1 MIAAFPVGVLRV
13 TIDLS
18 KQTRVAYSCPGAGSQ
33 LSISK
38 DERSGLWTRMATES
52 VSSPRAN
59 LFAGSIPAPAK
70 LNDIDSRMPVH
81 QASIELQGRA
91 AMPTTDAIG
100 EQVIEA
106 VVAGPDGAN
115 RLFTV
120 VGAANVCIEATRQ
133 QRTTETW
140 TFLVGPTLT
149 RLQFHRAIGTASVAS
164 QIVSVQTAPREFTVN
179 IHSVEADWDDENQR
193 VKVRVEIGLIAN
205 GATVTITQIRYSV
218 AILAQM

>member
-1 MIAAFPVGVLRV
+1 
-13 TIDLS
+13 
-18 KQTRVAYSCPGAGSQ
+18 
-33 LSISK
+33 
-38 DERSGLWTRMATES
+38 
-52 VSSPRAN
+52 
-59 LFAGSIPAPAK
+59 
-70 LNDIDSRMPVH
+70 MPVRE
-81 QASIELQGRA
+81 ASTDLRGGA

-120 VGAANVCIEATRQ
+120 IGAANLSIQATGQ

-164 QIVSVQTAPREFTVN
+164 QFVSVQTAPREFTVN
-179 IHSVEADWDDENQR
+179 VHSVEADWDDENQR
-193 VKVRVEIGLIAN
+193 VNVRVEIGVISS
-205 GATVTITQIRYSV
+205 GATVEITQIRYWV

>member
-1 MIAAFPVGVLRV
+1 MPVREAS
-13 TIDLS
+13 IDL
-18 KQTRVAYSCPGAGSQ
+18 
-33 LSISK
+33 
-38 DERSGLWTRMATES
+38 
-52 VSSPRAN
+52 
-59 LFAGSIPAPAK
+59 
-70 LNDIDSRMPVH
+70 
-81 QASIELQGRA
+81 QGGA

-120 VGAANVCIEATRQ
+120 IGAANLSIQATGQ

-164 QIVSVQTAPREFTVN
+164 QFVSVQTPPREFTVN
-179 IHSVEADWDDENQR
+179 VHSVEADWDDENQR
-193 VKVRVEIGLIAN
+193 VNVRVEIGVISN
-205 GATVTITQIRYSV
+205 GATMEITQIRYWV

>member
-1 MIAAFPVGVLRV
+1 MPAHQDS
-13 TIDLS
+13 ID
-18 KQTRVAYSCPGAGSQ
+18 
-33 LSISK
+33 
-38 DERSGLWTRMATES
+38 
-52 VSSPRAN
+52 
-59 LFAGSIPAPAK
+59 
-70 LNDIDSRMPVH
+70 
-81 QASIELQGRA
+81 LQGRA

-120 VGAANVCIEATRQ
+120 IGAANLSIQATRQ
-133 QRTTETW
+133 QRTIETW

-149 RLQFHRAIGTASVAS
+149 RLQFHRAIGTAAVAS
-164 QIVSVQTAPREFTVN
+164 QTVSIQTPPREFTVN

-193 VKVRVEIGLIAN
+193 VKVRAEIGVMSD
-205 GATVTITQIRYSV
+205 GATVEITQIRYWV

>member
-1 MIAAFPVGVLRV
+1 
-13 TIDLS
+13 
-18 KQTRVAYSCPGAGSQ
+18 
-33 LSISK
+33 
-38 DERSGLWTRMATES
+38 
-52 VSSPRAN
+52 
-59 LFAGSIPAPAK
+59 
-70 LNDIDSRMPVH
+70 MPVRE
-81 QASIELQGRA
+81 ASIDLQGRP

-120 VGAANVCIEATRQ
+120 IGAANLSIQATRQ
-133 QRTTETW
+133 QRTIETW

-164 QIVSVQTAPREFTVN
+164 QTVSIQTPPREFTVN
-179 IHSVEADWDDENQR
+179 VHSVEADWDDENQR
-193 VKVRVEIGLIAN
+193 VKVRVEIGVMSN
-205 GATVTITQIRYSV
+205 GATVEITQIRYWV

>member
-1 MIAAFPVGVLRV
+1 
-13 TIDLS
+13 
-18 KQTRVAYSCPGAGSQ
+18 
-33 LSISK
+33 
-38 DERSGLWTRMATES
+38 
-52 VSSPRAN
+52 
-59 LFAGSIPAPAK
+59 
-70 LNDIDSRMPVH
+70 MPVRE
-81 QASIELQGRA
+81 ASIDLQGRA
-91 AMPTTDAIG
+91 AMPITDAIG

-120 VGAANVCIEATRQ
+120 TGAANLSIHATGQ

-164 QIVSVQTAPREFTVN
+164 QIVSVQTQPREFTVN
-179 IHSVEADWDDENQR
+179 VHSVEADWDDENQR
-193 VKVRVEIGLIAN
+193 VKVRVEISVISN
-205 GATVTITQIRYSV
+205 GATVEITQIRYWV

>member
-1 MIAAFPVGVLRV
+1 
-13 TIDLS
+13 
-18 KQTRVAYSCPGAGSQ
+18 
-33 LSISK
+33 
-38 DERSGLWTRMATES
+38 
-52 VSSPRAN
+52 
-59 LFAGSIPAPAK
+59 
-70 LNDIDSRMPVH
+70 MPVRE
-81 QASIELQGRA
+81 ASIDLQGRA

-120 VGAANVCIEATRQ
+120 IGAANLSIQATRQ
-133 QRTTETW
+133 QRTIETW

-164 QIVSVQTAPREFTVN
+164 QIVSVQTPPREFTVN
-179 IHSVEADWDDENQR
+179 VHSIEADWDDENQR
-193 VKVRVEIGLIAN
+193 VKVRVEIGVISN
-205 GATVTITQIRYSV
+205 GATVEITQIRYWV

>member
-1 MIAAFPVGVLRV
+1 
-13 TIDLS
+13 
-18 KQTRVAYSCPGAGSQ
+18 
-33 LSISK
+33 
-38 DERSGLWTRMATES
+38 
-52 VSSPRAN
+52 
-59 LFAGSIPAPAK
+59 
-70 LNDIDSRMPVH
+70 MPVRE
-81 QASIELQGRA
+81 ASIDLQGRA

-120 VGAANVCIEATRQ
+120 IGAANLSIQATRQ
-133 QRTTETW
+133 QRTIETW

-164 QIVSVQTAPREFTVN
+164 QIVSVQTPPREFTVN
-179 IHSVEADWDDENQR
+179 VHSIEADWDDENQR
-193 VKVRVEIGLIAN
+193 VKVRVEIGVISD
-205 GATVTITQIRYSV
+205 GATVEITQIRYWV

>member
-1 MIAAFPVGVLRV
+1 
-13 TIDLS
+13 
-18 KQTRVAYSCPGAGSQ
+18 
-33 LSISK
+33 
-38 DERSGLWTRMATES
+38 
-52 VSSPRAN
+52 
-59 LFAGSIPAPAK
+59 
-70 LNDIDSRMPVH
+70 MPVRE
-81 QASIELQGRA
+81 ASIDLQGRA

-120 VGAANVCIEATRQ
+120 IGAANLSIQATRQ
-133 QRTTETW
+133 QRTIETW

-149 RLQFHRAIGTASVAS
+149 RLQFHRAIGTASIAS
-164 QIVSVQTAPREFTVN
+164 QIVSVQTPPREFTVN

-193 VKVRVEIGLIAN
+193 VKMRVEIGVMSN
-205 GATVTITQIRYSV
+205 GATVEITQIRYWA

>member
-1 MIAAFPVGVLRV
+1 
-13 TIDLS
+13 
-18 KQTRVAYSCPGAGSQ
+18 
-33 LSISK
+33 
-38 DERSGLWTRMATES
+38 
-52 VSSPRAN
+52 
-59 LFAGSIPAPAK
+59 
-70 LNDIDSRMPVH
+70 MP
-81 QASIELQGRA
+81 I
-91 AMPTTDAIG
+91 TNAIG

-120 VGAANVCIEATRQ
+120 TGAADLSIQATRQ

-149 RLQFHRAIGTASVAS
+149 RSQFHRAIATASVAS

-179 IHSVEADWDDENQR
+179 VHSVEADWDDEDQR
-193 VKVRVEIGLIAN
+193 VRVRVEIGLLSN
-205 GATVTITQIRYSV
+205 GATVEITQVRYWV

>member
-1 MIAAFPVGVLRV
+1 MKPLVRIPESAVRISSARTTNSVL
-13 TIDLS
+13 LENE
-18 KQTRVAYSCPGAGSQ
+18 A
-33 LSISK
+33 
-38 DERSGLWTRMATES
+38 
-52 VSSPRAN
+52 
-59 LFAGSIPAPAK
+59 
-70 LNDIDSRMPVH
+70 DIDSRMPCGFNPFT
-81 QASIELQGRA
+81 STP

-120 VGAANVCIEATRQ
+120 IGAANICIEATHQ

-149 RLQFHRAIGTASVAS
+149 RLQFHRAIGTASIAS
-164 QIVSVQTAPREFTVN
+164 QIVSIQTTPREFTVN

-218 AILAQM
+218 TILAQM

>member
-1 MIAAFPVGVLRV
+1 MRV
-13 TIDLS
+13 REDS
-18 KQTRVAYSCPGAGSQ
+18 
-33 LSISK
+33 
-38 DERSGLWTRMATES
+38 
-52 VSSPRAN
+52 
-59 LFAGSIPAPAK
+59 
-70 LNDIDSRMPVH
+70 ND
-81 QASIELQGRA
+81 LQGRA
-91 AMPTTDAIG
+91 AMPTTDGIG

-120 VGAANVCIEATRQ
+120 IGAANISIQATRQ

-179 IHSVEADWDDENQR
+179 IHSIEADWDDEDQR
-193 VKVRVEIGLIAN
+193 VRVR
-205 GATVTITQIRYSV
+205 
-218 AILAQM
+218 

>member
-1 MIAAFPVGVLRV
+1 
-13 TIDLS
+13 
-18 KQTRVAYSCPGAGSQ
+18 
-33 LSISK
+33 
-38 DERSGLWTRMATES
+38 
-52 VSSPRAN
+52 
-59 LFAGSIPAPAK
+59 
-70 LNDIDSRMPVH
+70 MPVRE
-81 QASIELQGRA
+81 ASIDLQGRA

-120 VGAANVCIEATRQ
+120 IGAANLSIQATRQ
-133 QRTTETW
+133 QRTIETW

-149 RLQFHRAIGTASVAS
+149 RLQFHRAIGTASIAS
-164 QIVSVQTAPREFTVN
+164 QIVSVQTPPREFTVN

-193 VKVRVEIGLIAN
+193 VKMRVEIGVMSN
-205 GATVTITQIRYSV
+205 GATVEITQIRYWV